1 MKKTALCEI
10 EWVIKLQLPTK
21 KVNHVDKIIDI
32 AIASGSPF
40 SQLNFTID
48 AFKNTIS
55 NVRLNKMNNPRPMC
69 ANRIGKLHKC
79 WSFGSFSIRHVLYGQ

>member
-32 AIASGSPF
+32 AIASGSPL

-55 NVRLNKMNNPRPMC
+55 NV
-69 ANRIGKLHKC
+69 
-79 WSFGSFSIRHVLYGQ
+79 